1 MAKGRDQK
9 RHGFPMPR
17 SAFVLLLITNVLAVI
32 PHMGRMPAWMWL
44 ALLGVLVWRIQVF
57 RQRWT
62 FPGRIVRLLLVLAGF
77 AGVILHH
84 GTVLGP
90 DAGVALLITAYLFK
104 QLEMVTKRDA
114 FLVVILSYFVLATEF
129 LFSRSLYSTL
139 YVLLV
144 LLVITATQ
152 VALNHTG
159 ARITVRQPL
168 KVSALLILQSIPLMI
183 ALFFLFPRVGP
194 LWQLNL
200 TSKQNF
206 IGLSDR
212 MSPGDISDLS
222 LSGALAFR
230 AEFQG
235 NIPAMRERY
244 WRAVVFDRFDGRT
257 WHAAEGDFFGEFR
270 ARELT
275 RSERRFDYRIILQP
289 TGQRWLMA
297 MAAADIS
304 QTDARVTRLLTHLNK
319 NVIDSVLAYQV
330 SSFPDFQYQADGLSN
345 VERMLHLRLPST
357 GNDATRRYAEDLFEQ
372 SGQSAQQMI
381 ERILQWFNEE
391 EFFYTLKPPLL
402 GGNTVDE
409 FLFGT
414 RRGYC
419 AHYAGAM
426 VFMLRSAGVPSR
438 LVGGYHGGEVH
449 PIGNYLL
456 VHQYDAHAWV
466 EVWLQGQGWV
476 RVDPTAAVAPNRIE
490 MGTMNSTSDDS
501 FLTDS
506 PLSPDRLRN
515 MALFA
520 RARLL
525 ADYIDYLWFKNVV
538 SYNSDKQNQL
548 FRSLL
553 GKVTPQRI
561 AALLGG
567 VIGVIVLGLV
577 VVILLRH
584 PLSRPLDR
592 IDRLYLRFCR
602 ILARKG
608 FERQPGEAPSTF
620 ADRAA
625 AALPA
630 QAAAIQRITGLYLAL
645 KYAPPSVDGNIEQQ
659 NSHGGVTL
667 GDLQKDLQLQVRSF
681 RI

>member
-1 MAKGRDQK
+1 MARDMK

-17 SAFVLLLITNVLAVI
+17 SAFVLLLVTNVLAVI
-32 PHMGRMPAWMWL
+32 PHLERVPAWMWL
-44 ALLGVLVWRIQVF
+44 AFSCVLVWRIQVF
-57 RQRWT
+57 RQRWH
-62 FPGRIVRLLLVLAGF
+62 FPGRAIRLLLVLGGF

-144 LLVITATQ
+144 LVVITATQ
-152 VALNHTG
+152 VALNHAG
-159 ARITVRQPL
+159 SRIAVTQPL
-168 KVSALLILQSIPLMI
+168 KVSMLLILQSIPLMI

-206 IGLSDR
+206 VGLSDR
-212 MSPGDISDLS
+212 MSPGDISELS
-222 LSGALAFR
+222 RSGALAFR
-230 AEFQG
+230 AEFRG
-235 NIPAMRERY
+235 DIPPMRERY
-244 WRAVVFDRFDGRT
+244 WRAAVFDRFDGRT
-257 WHAAEGDFFGEFR
+257 WHAAEPDLTGRFNNDQ
-270 ARELT
+270 LT
-275 RSERRFDYRIILQP
+275 RGGRRYDYRIILEP
-289 TGQRWLMA
+289 TGQRWLMTIPV
-297 MAAADIS
+297 ADVS
-304 QTDARVTRLLTHLNK
+304 LTDTRITRLLTHLNRD
-319 NVIDSVLAYQV
+319 VIDTVLAYDV
-330 SSFPDFQYQADGLSN
+330 TSYPDFQYQAEGLTAP
-345 VERMLHLRLPST
+345 ERSLYLQLPIS
-357 GNDATRRYAEDLFEQ
+357 GNDATRRHGRELFRQ
-372 SGQSAQQMI
+372 SGQSPQRMI
-381 ERILQWFNEE
+381 DSILNWFREE

-402 GGNTVDE
+402 GGDTVDE
-409 FLFGT
+409 FLFDT

-419 AHYAGAM
+419 AHYAGAL
-426 VFMLRSAGVPSR
+426 VFLLRSAGVPAR
-438 LVGGYHGGEVH
+438 LVGGYHGGETH
-449 PIGNYLL
+449 PLGNYLL

-466 EVWLQGQGWV
+466 EAWIAGQGWV
-476 RVDPTAAVAPNRIE
+476 RVDPTSAVAPNRIE
-490 MGTMNSTSDDS
+490 MGSMNSTSDDS

-567 VIGVIVLGLV
+567 VAGVIVLTLV
-577 VVILLRH
+577 LGILLRH
-584 PLSRPLDR
+584 PPNRPLDR
-592 IDRLYLRFCR
+592 IDRLYLQFCR
-602 ILARKG
+602 TLARKG
-608 FERQPGEAPSTF
+608 FERQPGEGPASFAERVST
-620 ADRAA
+620 
-625 AALPA
+625 ALPA
-630 QAAAIQRITGLYLAL
+630 QAGRIRRITELYLTL
-645 KYAPPSVDGNIEQQ
+645 KYAPRSQRGNIQQ
-659 NSHGGVTL
+659 QKSRDDGTL
-667 GDLQKDLQLQVRSF
+667 GDLQKDLQHQVRSF
-681 RI
+681 RL